1 LGLRRSEAMSRCR
14 EGQWPRIGPAAYT
27 GPSRLKRSRPGARE
41 PVDSRLRSRAS
52 LAEASAQLPM
62 RPRQTSNPLSSKP
75 AGEFDSRQPPQRCDL
90 RKRASKWNSVKN
102 PSPGERAPDY
112 AAEAAHLGCQDE
124 RRSAAGTR
132 PITAEPSRRA
142 TAPFG
147 ERAEQPGSFWFL
159 RITRGPPSC
168 CTSATAPTELGLRR
182 SSVIA
187 ALLVLEDEQLA
198 RLALRPVAE

>member
-90 RKRASKWNSVKN
+90 RKRASKWNSVRTPRLVSGLRTTRRRPPTWAVRTSAAQPPEPGRSRRSRVAGPPPLSASGPSN
-102 PSPGERAPDY
+102 RDHSGSCGSPGVRHPAV
-112 AAEAAHLGCQDE
+112 
-124 RRSAAGTR
+124 RR
-132 PITAEPSRRA
+132 
-142 TAPFG
+142 
-147 ERAEQPGSFWFL
+147 QL
-159 RITRGPPSC
+159 RPPSW
-168 CTSATAPTELGLRR
+168 AFGDP
-182 SSVIA
+182 
-187 ALLVLEDEQLA
+187 Q
-198 RLALRPVAE
+198 